1 MERGIYVEDKNRNFR
16 DKIKYL
22 FLKYALIPILI
33 LYILFFIFIISTT
46 RIRAVNNANKAGDLV
61 GDTISQVYN
70 NYYDEIE
77 RMSKSNIV
85 VNFVYT
91 HLNSN
96 LVYEEFYKFNNLQKV
111 KSAFHIVD
119 KNGVFLA
126 YTTPSNPYIDEAILK
141 TIIPRIEKNPGEV
154 LVETNKMEFP
164 HDRYT
169 VYTFGKAI
177 YKDSQVIGYIIY
189 QLYEEDIQKLI
200 FVQNAEVV
208 VVTDKY
214 DRIIASTSNIV
225 KGLMN
230 KFIPEYTDSMRYVKI
245 KDGKYHMIK
254 KSLPKAPIN
263 VYTLNSI
270 GYNNA
275 IFIFYGIFTMIVSLL
290 IYLLMN
296 YFADKISSENTKSI
310 DKLLEAVY
318 DLQDGNMNSY
328 VYLNTGDEFEIL
340 ANQYNI
346 MLDRLNKLIMRNEE
360 LSNIRRINEIK
371 QLEAQFNP
379 HFLFNVLET
388 LRYTIIMDQE
398 QAQDIIMTLSR
409 LLRYSIKN
417 REQSVLF
424 KEDLAYIEDYLR
436 LHKIRFKDR
445 LNYSIDVSQ
454 EIIEAFVP
462 KLLLQAVIENSIK
475 YGYKEKDYLTIAITG
490 KIVNEDLVF
499 EVKDN
504 GSGMTT
510 EELAAV
516 RKILR
521 EPENMTKHIGLY
533 NVHRRLVLLYGEK
546 YGLEINSIYGEG
558 TFVKI
563 TIPCGKEDNYV

>member
-1 MERGIYVEDKNRNFR
+1 MERGMYVEDKNRNFR

-33 LYILFFIFIISTT
+33 LYILFFIFIIFTT

-91 HLNSN
+91 HLSSN

-141 TIIPRIEKNPGEV
+141 TIIPRIEKNPREV
-154 LVETNKMEFP
+154 LVEANKMEFS
-164 HDRYT
+164 HGRYT

-177 YKDSQVIGYIIY
+177 YKDSEIIGYIIY

-208 VVTDKY
+208 VVTDQY

-254 KSLPKAPIN
+254 KSLPKIPIN
-263 VYTLNSI
+263 IYTLNSI
-270 GYNNA
+270 EFNNA

-290 IYLLMN
+290 IYLLIN

-318 DLQDGNMNSY
+318 DLQYGNMNSY

-388 LRYTIIMDQE
+388 LRYTIVMDQE

-424 KEDLAYIEDYLR
+424 KEDLAYIEDYLK

-445 LNYSIDVSQ
+445 LNYYIDVSQ
-454 EIIEAFVP
+454 EIINAFVP

-475 YGYKEKDYLTIAITG
+475 YGYKEKDYLTITITG
-490 KIVNEDLVF
+490 RILNEDLVF

-533 NVHRRLVLLYGEK
+533 NVHRRLVLLYGER

-563 TIPCGKEDNYV
+563 TIPYGKEDNNV